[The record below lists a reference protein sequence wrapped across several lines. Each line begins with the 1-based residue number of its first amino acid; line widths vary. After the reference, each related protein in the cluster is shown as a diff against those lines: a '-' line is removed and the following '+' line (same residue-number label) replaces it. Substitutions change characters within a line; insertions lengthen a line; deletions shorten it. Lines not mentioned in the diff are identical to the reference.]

1 MPAWVAAGYQEY
13 ASRMPPESRLELV
26 EIPSE
31 KRRRKADLSRIAMR
45 EIERLKSATP
55 RGARIIALDGRG
67 KLLET
72 AALSRHLSGWM
83 QDGRDIALWVGGP
96 EGLTDTARI
105 EAEWSWSL
113 SPLTFPHPLV
123 RVIVAE
129 QLYRASSMINNH
141 PYHRD

>member
-1 MPAWVAAGYQEY
+1 MPAWVATGYREY

-26 EIPSE
+26 EVPSE
-31 KRRRKADLSRIAMR
+31 KRGRKADLSRIAMR
-45 EIERLKSATP
+45 EVERLKTATP

-72 AALSRHLSGWM
+72 PALSRQLSGWL

-96 EGLTDTARI
+96 EGLTETART
-105 EAEWSWSL
+105 EAEWIWSL

-129 QLYRASSMINNH
+129 QLYRASSIINNH